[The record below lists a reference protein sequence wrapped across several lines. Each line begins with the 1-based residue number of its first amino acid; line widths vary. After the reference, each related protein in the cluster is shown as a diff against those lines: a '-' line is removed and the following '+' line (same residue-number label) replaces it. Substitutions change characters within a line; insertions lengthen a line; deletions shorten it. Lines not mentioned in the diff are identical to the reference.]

1 MKELEEKTLEEIV
14 ESGSKEELDQ
24 YYSYLESMKT
34 TAFYKD
40 IVERYEGLSIAEIT
54 YKIMEEEQ
62 EYISD
67 YYSPGDFI
75 VIYPRIREQR
85 ARDYITCDFSAGII
99 YPGSLYINYRPLIR
113 NVTSGETYVLSKT
126 LKVETGH
133 GYDLPTTIRELES
146 LNYKIMMDTDHDNT
160 GIHYSHLSQR
170 VGGEIQL
177 QKLKRRRKNE
187 NRHSK

>member
-1 MKELEEKTLEEIV
+1 MKELEEKTLDEII
-14 ESGSKEELDQ
+14 ESGSQEDLKK
-24 YYSYLESMKT
+24 YYEYLESMKT
-34 TAFYKD
+34 NTFYKD
-40 IVERYEGLSIAEIT
+40 IVESYEGMSIADIS
-54 YKIMEEEQ
+54 YKILEEEQ

-75 VIYPRIREQR
+75 MFYPRIKEQR

-99 YPGSLYINYRPLIR
+99 YPGSYYINYRPLIR

-133 GYDLPTTIRELES
+133 SYDLPTTIRELES
-146 LNYKIMMDTDHDNT
+146 LNYKIMMETEHDNT
-160 GIHYSHLSQR
+160 GIQYSHLSQR

-177 QKLKRRRKNE
+177 QKLKRRNK
-187 NRHSK
+187 K